1 MLSTLTVAAVV
12 AIAIFDSLVDGLG
25 SLLAFFYGLIPNYGV
40 SIILLTI
47 AVRLL
52 LFPLTAKQVRSMKRM
67 SQMAPEIK
75 RLKAKYGDDRQKLN
89 EETLKFYKE
98 NQINPAA
105 GCLPILLQMP
115 IFFALFRVLR
125 EPAQHIP
132 DTSELFAKICAKA
145 TNVLATVDECKKAPF
160 PKPAK
165 FLNMDMFVKASDGPD
180 GGFDGFTQALPYF
193 VLIALVILTGLY
205 QGRMMQA
212 QQKDAAPSAQAQQI
226 QMISKI
232 FPLIMGFISFGMP
245 SGIVLYFLVG
255 NLWQIGQQRLVFNR
269 EVKMPEIKVR
279 DDDDGDAVAGP
290 SRETGSSSK
299 KTAILDA
306 DRSSGNDAKP
316 ALPWKRAA
324 KPPATPPS
332 LEKPASPSA
341 RSAPKKP
348 DLGKS
353 TKPSNVSKPGT
364 GSSGTVKKGPGGQS
378 AGSGRVT
385 PKGANNKNRKRP

>member
-1 MLSTLTVAAVV
+1 MLSSLTGATVV

-25 SLLAFFYGLIPNYGV
+25 SLLAFFYGLIPNYGI

-132 DTSELFAKICAKA
+132 GASELFAKICVGADG
-145 TNVLATVDECKKAPF
+145 VLAAVDACKKAPF
-160 PKPAK
+160 PNPAK
-165 FLNMDMFVKASDGPD
+165 FLGMDMFVKASDGPD

-269 EVKMPEIKVR
+269 EVKMPPIKVR
-279 DDDDGDAVAGP
+279 DENDGDSAAD
-290 SRETGSSSK
+290 SARDTGSSSK
-299 KTAILDA
+299 KTAIAEA
-306 DRSSGNDAKP
+306 DRSSGTDVKP

-332 LEKPASPSA
+332 LEKPSSASA
-341 RSAPKKP
+341 RSAAKKP

-353 TKPSNVSKPGT
+353 TKPSKPGS
-364 GSSGTVKKGPGGQS
+364 GSSGTARKGPGGQS

-385 PKGANNKNRKRP
+385 PKGSNNKNRKRP